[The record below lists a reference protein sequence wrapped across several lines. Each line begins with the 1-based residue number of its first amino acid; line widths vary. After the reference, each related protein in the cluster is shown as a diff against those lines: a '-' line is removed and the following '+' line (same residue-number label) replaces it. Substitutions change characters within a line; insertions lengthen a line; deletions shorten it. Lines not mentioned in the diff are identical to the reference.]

1 MSENQSPRKYDL
13 KPAEAVLVDELA
25 MAARI
30 AQAHLEGAMKAVI
43 RINSLDPVGAWSLVG
58 HTLVQPGGPPPVQ
71 ETLVI
76 APKGEPK
83 T

>member
-58 HTLVQPGGPPPVQ
+58 HTLVQPGEQTPVQ
-71 ETLVI
+71 GIFT
-76 APKGEPK
+76 GEPK

>member
-30 AQAHLEGAMKAVI
+30 SQAHLEGALKAVI
-43 RINSLDPVGAWSLVG
+43 RINCLDPVGTWSLMG
-58 HTLVQPGGPPPVQ
+58 HALVQPEGPPPVQ

-83 T
+83 K

>member
-30 AQAHLEGAMKAVI
+30 SQA
-43 RINSLDPVGAWSLVG
+43 R
-58 HTLVQPGGPPPVQ
+58 
-71 ETLVI
+71 
-76 APKGEPK
+76 
-83 T
+83 